1 MDETQR
7 QISEIDALLA
17 AERQRCASLRAILVA
32 EAAQMNAWLDELAA
46 ESEHVLD
53 IGDLHK
59 VESKLGPARRT

>member
-1 MDETQR
+1 MDEQQR

-17 AERQRCASLRAILVA
+17 AERRRCAWLGAILAA
-32 EAAQMNAWLDELAA
+32 EAAQMDAWLDGLAA

-53 IGDLHK
+53 ICDLHK